1 MEFMNLFFNEDL
13 FKNKLK
19 KFNSPFRLSLKENYL
34 IDSVVLLLIIPYNDK
49 PYDLVLICRTHRPTD
64 RYAGEVAFPG
74 GLYEPQI
81 DDTYEETALRET
93 EEELGIPRDK
103 IHIMGC
109 IDDVITP
116 KGHKITPFVGFID
129 KLQNMVKN
137 DDEVQEIIKVPISF
151 LANKKNYKERA
162 YRLRDDTI
170 AVGRY
175 NYKTKNKKYV
185 IFGATSHM
193 IVNFIELVYGL
204 RLMKLGCRR
213 LRGKDIEFR
222 ERKVLNNF
230 PPKLKEYQD

>member
-1 MEFMNLFFNEDL
+1 MNLVFNEDL
-13 FKNKLK
+13 VKNRLK

-34 IDSVVLLLIIPYNDK
+34 IDSVVLLLIIPYNYK
-49 PYDLVLICRTHRPTD
+49 PYNLVLIRRTHRPTD
-64 RYAGEVAFPG
+64 RYAGEMAFPG
-74 GLYEPQI
+74 GLYESQL

-103 IHIMGC
+103 VHIMGC

-116 KGHKITPFVGFID
+116 KGHTITPFVGFID

-151 LANKKNYKERA
+151 LVNKKNYLERT
-162 YRLRDDTI
+162 YKLRGDTI
-170 AVGRY
+170 AVGKY
-175 NYKTKNKKYV
+175 NYKANNKNYV

-204 RLMKLGCRR
+204 RLMKPGTRR
-213 LRGKDIEFR
+213 IVLKDIKTR
-222 ERKVLNNF
+222 YSKT
-230 PPKLKEYQD
+230 KENVN